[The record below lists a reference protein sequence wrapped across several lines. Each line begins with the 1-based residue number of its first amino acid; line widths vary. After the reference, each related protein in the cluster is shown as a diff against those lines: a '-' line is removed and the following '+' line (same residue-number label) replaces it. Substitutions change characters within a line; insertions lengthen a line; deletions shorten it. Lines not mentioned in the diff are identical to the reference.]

1 MANVKLRTIIN
12 EDNSTTFQV
21 QFEDGKWADL
31 TWDMISNKP
40 FETLD
45 NTVFIVDENGVLT
58 ITDTPI
64 NWSDIGD
71 KPFITLNPSDFEVSA
86 SGVLSYK
93 GSIDWADILGKPFN
107 SLNDNDFEIQNGV
120 LSVKHQTIP
129 NQNWSQIQQKPFN
142 SLDPTTF
149 QVVGG
154 ILYLN
159 TNPDITYWNDIQ
171 NKPFSFIDNNTLEVV
186 DDTLKAKAP
195 TIPNQTWS
203 QIENKPFSSLNPTD
217 FSVNESGEASVNFPA
232 QTPDSW
238 NSVTD
243 KPFETI
249 GSGLSVDPETK
260 ALKAEGVSGT
270 VNWNDIQNKP
280 FSFLDSNLFNVYE
293 GGLSIYPHM
302 WFKTEM
308 ANDHKINTD
317 GLFKNFIFNYI
328 SNSYNKRFGLDN
340 PFDGWYCPV
349 FDDDRILHIKNKIKI
364 DRNPITN
371 GNTLSDTY
379 ILNMK
384 LCSHRMFQTDTM
396 DTFYIDVDVSGM
408 PMIINGASIVSVWR
422 GIAVAIA
429 HKENGQYTSVGANNA
444 ADLQMLTYSEAKD
457 IYAYTH

>member
-21 QFEDGKWADL
+21 QFEDGKWVDL

-58 ITDTPI
+58 ITDKPI
-64 NWSDIGD
+64 NWADIGN
-71 KPFITLNPSDFEVSA
+71 KPFITLNPADFEVSA

-107 SLNDNDFEIQNGV
+107 SLNDNDFEVQNGQ

-154 ILYLN
+154 VLYLN
-159 TNPDITYWNDIQ
+159 TNPGITYWNDIQ

-186 DDTLKAKAP
+186 NDTLKAKAP

-203 QIENKPFSSLNPTD
+203 QIEQKPFSTLNPTD
-217 FSVNESGEASVNFPA
+217 FSVNEGGEVSVNFPA
-232 QTPDSW
+232 APTP
-238 NSVTD
+238 V
-243 KPFETI
+243 
-249 GSGLSVDPETK
+249 
-260 ALKAEGVSGT
+260 
-270 VNWNDIQNKP
+270 VNWADVQNKP

-293 GGLSIYPHM
+293 GGLAIYPHM

-308 ANDHKINTD
+308 TNNQKINTD
-317 GLFKNFIFNYI
+317 ILFKNFIFNYI
-328 SNSYNKRFGLDN
+328 TNSYKKRFGLDN

-364 DRNPITN
+364 DRTPITD
-371 GNTLSDTY
+371 GNVLSDTY
-379 ILNMK
+379 TINMK
-384 LCSHRMFQTDTM
+384 FCSHRMFQNDKL
-396 DTFYIDVDVSGM
+396 DTFYIDVEVSGM
-408 PMIINGASIVSVWR
+408 PMIINGASILSVWR
-422 GIAVAIA
+422 GIAIAYA
-429 HKENGQYTSVGANNA
+429 HKENGQYTSVDANSA
-444 ADLQMLTYSEAKD
+444 AGMLTYTEAKD
-457 IYAYTH
+457 TFEYTH

>member
-21 QFEDGKWADL
+21 QFEDGKWVDL

-58 ITDTPI
+58 ITDKPI
-64 NWSDIGD
+64 NWADIGD
-71 KPFITLNPSDFEVSA
+71 KPFITLNPADFEVSP

-107 SLNDNDFEIQNGV
+107 SLNDNDFEVQNGQ

-142 SLDPTTF
+142 SLDTNTF

-154 ILYLN
+154 VLYLN
-159 TNPDITYWNDIQ
+159 TNPGITYWNDIQ

-203 QIENKPFSSLNPTD
+203 QIE
-217 FSVNESGEASVNFPA
+217 
-232 QTPDSW
+232 Q
-238 NSVTD
+238 

-249 GSGLSVDPETK
+249 GSGLSVDPNTK
-260 ALKAEGVSGT
+260 ELKADGGSAT
-270 VNWNDIQNKP
+270 VNWDDIQNKP
-280 FSFLDSNLFNVYE
+280 FSFLDSNLFMVYE
-293 GGLSIYPHM
+293 GGLAIYPHM

-308 ANDHKINTD
+308 PNNNKINND
-317 GLFKNFIFNYI
+317 IGFKNFIFTYI
-328 SNSYNKRFGLDN
+328 TNSYKKRFGLDN
-340 PFDGWYCPV
+340 PADGWYSPV

-364 DRNPITN
+364 DRTPITD
-371 GNTLSDTY
+371 GNVLSDSYT
-379 ILNMK
+379 INMK
-384 LCSHRMFQTDTM
+384 FCSHRMFQSDTM
-396 DTFYIDVDVSGM
+396 DTFYIDVEVSGM
-408 PMIINGASIVSVWR
+408 PMIINSAPIVSVWR
-422 GIAVAIA
+422 GIAVAFA
-429 HKENGQYTSVGANNA
+429 YKQNGQYTSVTANSA
-444 ADLQMLTYSEAKD
+444 SDTQMLTYTEAKD
-457 IYAYTH
+457 TYEYTH

>member
-21 QFEDGKWADL
+21 QFEDGKWVDL

-45 NTVFIVDENGVLT
+45 NTMFIVDENGVLT

-71 KPFITLNPSDFEVSA
+71 KPFITLNPSDFEVSP

-107 SLNDNDFEIQNGV
+107 SLNDNDFETQNGI
-120 LSVKHQTIP
+120 LSVKHQPIP

-142 SLDPTTF
+142 SLDSNTF

-154 ILYLN
+154 VLYLN
-159 TNPDITYWNDIQ
+159 TNPGITYWNDIQ

-203 QIENKPFSSLNPTD
+203 QIE
-217 FSVNESGEASVNFPA
+217 
-232 QTPDSW
+232 Q
-238 NSVTD
+238 

-249 GSGLSVDPETK
+249 GTGLSVDPETK
-260 ALKAEGVSGT
+260 ALKAEGTTGT
-270 VNWNDIQNKP
+270 VNWDDIQNKP
-280 FSFLDSNLFNVYE
+280 FSFLDSNLFMVYE
-293 GGLSIYPHM
+293 GGLAIYPHM

-308 ANDHKINTD
+308 PNDQKINTD
-317 GLFKNFIFNYI
+317 FLFKNFIFNYI
-328 SNSYNKRFGLDN
+328 TNSYKKRFGLDN

-364 DRNPITN
+364 DRTPITN
-371 GNTLSDTY
+371 GNTLSDSY

-384 LCSHRMFQTDTM
+384 FCSHRMFQTDTQ

-408 PMIINGASIVSVWR
+408 PMIIDGAAIVSVWR
-422 GIAVAIA
+422 GIAVAFA
-429 HKENGQYTSVGANNA
+429 NKQNGQYTSVNANNA
-444 ADLQMLTYSEAKD
+444 SDLQMLTYTEAKD